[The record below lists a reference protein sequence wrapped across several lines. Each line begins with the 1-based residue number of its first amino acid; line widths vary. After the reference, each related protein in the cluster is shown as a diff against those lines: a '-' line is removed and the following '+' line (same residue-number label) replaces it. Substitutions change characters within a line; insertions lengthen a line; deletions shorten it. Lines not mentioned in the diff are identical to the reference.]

1 MNCNQ
6 LFVTPPILVWKFLYA
21 LTFLGGWPLL
31 LVACGSEAAP
41 TVVVLTA
48 EPTPGVVITM
58 TKVIPPP
65 VYVVG
70 TVAAATPAPT
80 NERVQLDLAMTG
92 QVTTID
98 PQISNT
104 NNQKDL
110 IENLFVGLTR
120 FNTTTK
126 QVEPMLAQS
135 WEVSPDGRVWYFN
148 LRTDMYWVEPVSD
161 GVVPALNTNPD
172 LKEVRTVRQVV
183 ADDVVYAVQRACDP
197 ETVAPDVFVLYL
209 IVGCEAVNRQTS
221 ATIAD
226 LEQIGIKAAGP
237 FRLEVQLTKPASYFL
252 AITTLPL
259 MRAVPRDVIVETDFG
274 QDWAE
279 PQTLK
284 MSSGPFVLSPKSDF
298 KEQIILVRNP
308 FWPFDFKY
316 DELNS
321 PDVVTLN
328 FFKTADDAFRVWQ
341 KREMDVSPLPLAN
354 VEELMERTREKV
366 VLLSEQTV
374 FYVAYNHDSL
384 VFRNASLRRAFSAAI
399 NREELIEE
407 VYGGL
412 GLPMQHFTP
421 PGMWGAPPLNEV
433 GIGYDP
439 DYARQQL
446 NEAGFASCKFL
457 PPIRYLV
464 STLDAS
470 LHQAEE
476 IRDMWVE
483 ELGCDAEQIVI
494 EQVQF
499 GTLLANTRPEAG
511 ETRPDIWDL
520 GWAAYYPD
528 SHNWLFDV
536 LHCTGSD
543 NRLNRPCDE
552 VDNILARAAVANP
565 DLRPQLYRQVEDIF
579 FGRDGLLPLIPIFV
593 RANYLVRQTWLD
605 YVPAIFGG
613 EQYDTYFIDAEIKKI
628 EQQQ

>member
-6 LFVTPPILVWKFLYA
+6 LFITPPILVWKFLYA
-21 LTFLGGWPLL
+21 LTLLLGWPLL

-80 NERVQLDLAMTG
+80 NERVQLDLALTG

-120 FNTTTK
+120 FNATTK
-126 QVEPMLAQS
+126 EVEPMLAQS

-148 LRTDMYWVEPVSD
+148 LRTDMYWVETVSD

-237 FRLEVQLTKPASYFL
+237 FRLEVQLTKPATYFL

-259 MRAVPRDVIVETDFG
+259 MRAVPRDVIVDTDFG

-279 PQTLK
+279 PQALK

-308 FWPFDFKY
+308 FWPFPFKY

-328 FFKTADDAFRVWQ
+328 FFKTADDAFRAWQ

-421 PGMWGAPPLNEV
+421 PGMWGAPPINEV
-433 GIGYDP
+433 GMGYDP

-457 PPIRYLV
+457 PPIRYMV

-499 GTLLANTRPEAG
+499 GTLLANTRREAG
-511 ETRPDIWDL
+511 ESRPDIWDL
-520 GWAAYYPD
+520 GWASYYPD

-536 LHCTGSD
+536 LHCNGSD

-552 VDNILARAAVANP
+552 ADNILARAAVANP

-579 FGRDGLLPLIPIFV
+579 FGRDGLQPLIPIFV

-613 EQYDTYFIDAEIKKI
+613 EQFDTYFIDAEIKKI

>member
-21 LTFLGGWPLL
+21 LTLLGGWPLL